1 MLVNNTVKRVFAFG
15 CSFTNYF
22 WSTWAEIVALD
33 LNADLYNYGRSG
45 AGNTFIANTV
55 AQADAVYKFN
65 KDDLVIVSWTN
76 VCREDRWRGQGWV
89 TPGNIFTQVQ
99 YDQDYV
105 KNWADPVGY
114 MVRDLGQIHLTKG
127 LLEKTNCNFHMFQM
141 VKLLEQIDPKGKRN
155 AITNPHQKRL
165 SEMYKETLD
174 FIKPSFFSVLWND
187 DIYNNKMLKDKKFYN
202 GNFADGHPT
211 PLEHLEYLKAIFP
224 EHTIKSSTIDAVTKV
239 EESLQSFIK
248 SKATKPFTMY
258 QLSDIELEELKSKTR
273 LKHNSSFHRV

>member
-1 MLVNNTVKRVFAFG
+1 MLVNSPVKRVFAFG
-15 CSFTNYF
+15 CSFTDYF

-33 LNADLYNYGRSG
+33 LDAELYNYGRSG

-76 VCREDRWRGQGWV
+76 VCREDRWRRNGWV
-89 TPGNIFTQVQ
+89 TPGNIFTQGE
-99 YDQDYV
+99 YDKDYV

-141 VKLLEQIDPKGKRN
+141 VELIEQIDQQGKRN
-155 AITNPHQKRL
+155 VITNHHQKRL
-165 SEMYKETLD
+165 SEIYKETIE

-187 DIYNNKMLKDKKFYN
+187 DIYNNKILKDEKFYN
-202 GNFADGHPT
+202 GNFSDGHPT
-211 PLEHLEYLKAIFP
+211 PAEHLEYLKNIFP
-224 EHTIKSSTIDAVTKV
+224 NHKIKTSTLDAVAKAEDFLKT
-239 EESLQSFIK
+239 FIK
-248 SKATKPFTMY
+248 SKATKPFAIY
-258 QLSDIELEELKSKTR
+258 ELTGEELLH
-273 LKHNSSFHRV
+273 LKANTKIKQNSHFQIV